1 MDWYTIVGNPPPGTE
16 PNMAAADS
24 TSLDSL
30 AWSDTEMRLSDIEAQ
45 YKFPQLTRITPDT
58 YKALGPQA
66 CTESEVVLL
75 QDATRASKIMARL
88 LKRDRKDTGPRLAI
102 PLKYPGKFQML
113 RGPNVSRSFE
123 NVKQVANVFPSKIF
137 AREDIREDSILL
149 MSEVKPSDSVSSR
162 GTNPVVV
169 SENDEL
175 RPLGIVVARQQKE
188 KRKSFLGIFKK
199 KEPPRYLEVV
209 RKKDGKRI
217 QLPFTLKARFSTG
230 GPGQP
235 DRVDLTTHLTAEEI
249 VRKFPLPLTVRL
261 VSGQRPKTI
270 SREEFGDGVM
280 YFEATRSEVVVLA
293 TTVERSDNIL
303 LEFPLKR
310 NMSFRVAEGMLAA
323 GDLRRQYHLVMA
335 TFKEK
340 HPVDVTKYCENIKV
354 LTRLEKPKP
363 TAEKSPQQQTTN
375 GLLRETIPPRVPG
388 KPLAA
393 KAIPAENQVPDSSS
407 KGTDEPGESGTLGAT
422 GVEDLPPPPPELQIT
437 PKHVAES
444 DDPGTPTS
452 QSVSVVTA
460 DSHLSSQV
468 GGTVPEE
475 REAVA
480 KKDEDSES
488 HHTPRT
494 LTTEEVDVQVPK
506 QKDKDEDKNT
516 EEPRHRV
523 TAGGEEDIT
532 NSVPSRIVNEVRQH
546 ANNVREANERLV

>member
-1 MDWYTIVGNPPPGTE
+1 
-16 PNMAAADS
+16 MAAEER

-30 AWSDTEMRLSDIEAQ
+30 VWSDTEMRLSDIEAQ
-45 YKFPQLTRITPDT
+45 YKLPQLTRITHGT

-66 CTESEVVLL
+66 CTESEVILL

-88 LKRDRKDTGPRLAI
+88 LKKDRKDTGPRLAI

-113 RGPNVSRSFE
+113 RGTNISRSFE
-123 NVKQVANVFPSKIF
+123 TVKQVANVFPSKIF

-175 RPLGIVVARQQKE
+175 RPLGVVVARQRKE
-188 KRKSFLGIFKK
+188 KQKSFLGLFKK

-217 QLPFTLKARFSTG
+217 QLPFSLKARFSTG

-235 DRVDLTTHLTAEEI
+235 GKVDLTTHLTAEEI
-249 VRKFPLPLTVRL
+249 VRKYPLPLTVRL

-310 NMSFRVAEGMLAA
+310 NMSFRVAEGMLKA
-323 GDLRRQYHLVMA
+323 GDLRRQYHITMA
-335 TFKEK
+335 TYKEK

-363 TAEKSPQQQTTN
+363 SVEKSPQQQHETN

-388 KPLAA
+388 KPLSA
-393 KAIPAENQVPDSSS
+393 KAIPAENLVPDPSGN
-407 KGTDEPGESGTLGAT
+407 GTDGVGDAA
-422 GVEDLPPPPPELQIT
+422 GVEHLPPPPPELQIT
-437 PKHVAES
+437 PKHETETS
-444 DDPGTPTS
+444 TDDPGTPTS
-452 QSVSVVTA
+452 HTA
-460 DSHLSSQV
+460 SQATTDSHLSSQASE
-468 GGTVPEE
+468 TVPEE
-475 REAVA
+475 REAA
-480 KKDEDSES
+480 DDDDKDRDS
-488 HHTPRT
+488 HHTPRA
-494 LTTEEVDVQVPK
+494 LSTEEVDLHVPTRA
-506 QKDKDEDKNT
+506 DTDT
-516 EEPRHRV
+516 EEPPDGDTV
-523 TAGGEEDIT
+523 GGGDDIT
-532 NSVPSRIVNEVRQH
+532 QSVPSRIVNEVRQH